1 MQHQSSLI
9 SFFWIIKDF
18 SEKMPHFNHFPRP
31 GEIDPYRLMQPQ
43 SWFQLSLSD
52 YDVHDKCPRKQNKP
66 VVTGPHA
73 WLPLNELLGKQRMF
87 ALSIF
92 ARKGGG
98 LYDVVSDLMHNAV
111 AMC

>member
-1 MQHQSSLI
+1 
-9 SFFWIIKDF
+9 
-18 SEKMPHFNHFPRP
+18 MPHFNHFPRP

-92 ARKGGG
+92 ARKGGRPVRRG
-98 LYDVVSDLMHNAV
+98 VRSYAQCGCNVLAKF
-111 AMC
+111 